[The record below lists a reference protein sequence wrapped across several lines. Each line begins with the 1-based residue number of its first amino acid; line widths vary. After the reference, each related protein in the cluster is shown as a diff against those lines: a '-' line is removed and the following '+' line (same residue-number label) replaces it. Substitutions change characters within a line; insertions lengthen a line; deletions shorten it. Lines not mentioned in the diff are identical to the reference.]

1 VYPRNSAIWLP
12 VSLAVIF
19 LYGLLLPY
27 VISLGWMAYQVI
39 LAPAERRGEALE
51 SDPRLGSGHA
61 LRWNT
66 TWENGGDPPLRPV
79 HKTWRTRKGHRRARP
94 NGQAD
99 SAAR

>member
-39 LAPAERRGEALE
+39 LAPAEGRGEALE
-51 SDPRLGSGHA
+51 STPAS
-61 LRWNT
+61 
-66 TWENGGDPPLRPV
+66 
-79 HKTWRTRKGHRRARP
+79 ARGTP
-94 NGQAD
+94 
-99 SAAR
+99 